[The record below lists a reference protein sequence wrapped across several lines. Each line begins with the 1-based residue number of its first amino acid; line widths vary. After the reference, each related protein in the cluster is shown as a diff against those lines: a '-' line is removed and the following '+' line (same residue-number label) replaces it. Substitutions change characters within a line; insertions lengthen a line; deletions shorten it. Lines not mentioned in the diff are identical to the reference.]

1 MNEQVVLAKI
11 KEVNAGMAVIM
22 SDADLDWLADN
33 GKHPKDVVSIRN
45 PNQVGTRDAYLVAK
59 SSHPVM
65 KAESQKRD
73 TLTSAARST
82 RRDALFDTPKVWD
95 EPAGASSARGWYWPK
110 GSTTPGKTLCA
121 GHYLDYG
128 PTHRRFD
135 DKQES
140 EPGMIHCVVIAK
152 DTGNCAASNYV
163 ETVEAARA
171 FIETEA
177 AKFGHPRS

>member
-1 MNEQVVLAKI
+1 MNEQNVLAKI
-11 KEVNAGMAVIM
+11 AEVTAGQAVIM
-22 SDADLDWLADN
+22 SDAELDWLADN
-33 GKHPKDVVSIRN
+33 DKHPKGVVSIRN

-65 KAESQKRD
+65 LADSQKRD
-73 TLTSAARST
+73 TLTSAARSA

-110 GSTTPGKTLCA
+110 ASTTPGKTLCA

-135 DKQES
+135 DRQES
-140 EPGMIHCVVIAK
+140 EPGKIHCVVIAK
-152 DTGNCAASNYV
+152 DSGQCAASRYV
-163 ETVEAARA
+163 ETVEAARI

-177 AKFGHPRS
+177 DKVGHPRP